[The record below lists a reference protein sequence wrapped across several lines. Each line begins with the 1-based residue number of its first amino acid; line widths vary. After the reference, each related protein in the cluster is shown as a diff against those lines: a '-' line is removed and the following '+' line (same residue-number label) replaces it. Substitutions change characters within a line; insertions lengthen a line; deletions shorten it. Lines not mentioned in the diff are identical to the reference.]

1 MKIVKRLMALTLS
14 MGLVASMFT
23 GAYAAQAPAT
33 LTVDAAYDQYVKNNT
48 DLVVLERK
56 IIMAETELRMAKANV
71 SFYETKTWSSGSERQ
86 ANALKAYLTPV
97 QKENA
102 LASLKRQQASS
113 LKQIKIDVMSAF
125 QGIIKK
131 QSEISDKAMDLTQLE
146 KDLVIK
152 QSEFKLGKLT
162 QLDLRK
168 AETKRNEAQQN
179 LKKANNDLEIL
190 FMNLNHLMGKEL
202 SLRYTVVLGQTAVPE
217 FKVADLAGLIKTNQ
231 ETSDS
236 VLSQKESI
244 VEKDLEIKTLK
255 TYGLSD
261 VYNDASAQTD
271 LRDKELELEKA
282 KKNMIYY
289 TSTVAFNIE
298 NDYSSLQDAYTDIK
312 VLDIDL
318 AAAKEDLKIAESRFK
333 VGKIT
338 QNALDLAKDTVTKTE
353 RALEL
358 SKLNYSLTV
367 ETFKKNYGL

>member
-71 SFYETKTWSSGSERQ
+71 NFYETKTWSSGSERQ

-131 QSEISDKAMDLTQLE
+131 QSEISDKALDLTQLE

-190 FMNLNHLMGKEL
+190 FMNL
-202 SLRYTVVLGQTAVPE
+202 P
-217 FKVADLAGLIKTNQ
+217 
-231 ETSDS
+231 
-236 VLSQKESI
+236 
-244 VEKDLEIKTLK
+244 EKD
-255 TYGLSD
+255 
-261 VYNDASAQTD
+261 
-271 LRDKELELEKA
+271 
-282 KKNMIYY
+282 
-289 TSTVAFNIE
+289 
-298 NDYSSLQDAYTDIK
+298 
-312 VLDIDL
+312 
-318 AAAKEDLKIAESRFK
+318 
-333 VGKIT
+333 
-338 QNALDLAKDTVTKTE
+338 
-353 RALEL
+353 
-358 SKLNYSLTV
+358 
-367 ETFKKNYGL
+367 